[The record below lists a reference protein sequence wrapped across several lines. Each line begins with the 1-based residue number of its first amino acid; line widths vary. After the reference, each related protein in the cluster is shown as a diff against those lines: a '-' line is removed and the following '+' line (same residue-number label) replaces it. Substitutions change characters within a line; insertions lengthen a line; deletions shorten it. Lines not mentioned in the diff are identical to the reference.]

1 MRTFIGAGYRIRRND
16 NPRTIYRFVDG
27 SLIQFNRGQFD
38 DYRVTYFP
46 QERDMGYGFS
56 PKDEDYFADLLE
68 LRDIVGY
75 NVIWND
81 FNSIATL
88 VQTNGILHNGKPDYS
103 LETINRVRY
112 DLNDMVTRYPVEYQE
127 ESFKLFMTLWSVM
140 VSEWYHSYG
149 ERPSILKHTPKIIG
163 AYQVLRDLYTP
174 RDAAIFSK
182 MDEMINGVLLA
193 HNPNFNLAY
202 NKSTKLKFIMD
213 IYGIDRDWLG

>member
-27 SLIQFNRGQFD
+27 SLLQFNRGQFD

-127 ESFKLFMTLWSVM
+127 ETFKLFMTLWSVM
-140 VSEWYHSYG
+140 VSE
-149 ERPSILKHTPKIIG
+149 
-163 AYQVLRDLYTP
+163 
-174 RDAAIFSK
+174 
-182 MDEMINGVLLA
+182 
-193 HNPNFNLAY
+193 
-202 NKSTKLKFIMD
+202 
-213 IYGIDRDWLG
+213 